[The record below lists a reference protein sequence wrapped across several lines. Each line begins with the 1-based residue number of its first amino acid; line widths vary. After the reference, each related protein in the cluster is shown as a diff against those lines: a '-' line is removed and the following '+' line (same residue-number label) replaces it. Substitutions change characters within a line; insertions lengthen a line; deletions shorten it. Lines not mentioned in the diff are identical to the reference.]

1 MITFILQVKKTKF
14 REIVAYPP
22 VYAICH
28 DDINTQ
34 IRDFSPHAWS
44 FFFFLMALSQIYCDP
59 DTLESCVPLPTA
71 THHHGNVS

>member
-22 VYAICH
+22 LMPFVTMTSTLKSEISH
-28 DDINTQ
+28 
-34 IRDFSPHAWS
+34 PMLGL
-44 FFFFLMALSQIYCDP
+44 FFFLMALSQIYCDP
-59 DTLESCVPLPTA
+59 DTLESWVPLPTT